1 MATADANALDTA
13 VPAAGEFAVAKG
25 VVARSPWQHAVARLR
40 KDRVGIASAIFIGW
54 LFLFAAC
61 APLFEKLT
69 NHPLNKSQSTGT
81 DDLTLLPVTPMHGC
95 NSYLP
100 WKWGDVNCFPLGA
113 SDSLGHD
120 MLVQLAYGARTS
132 LLIGIAATA
141 LTMTLALAAGLAAG
155 FFGGFVDG
163 TLSRLMEIIAAFP
176 FLLFAIV
183 MSVTFGP
190 SRTTVITVIAFFSW
204 FYAGRIFRAEVLTL
218 REREFVV
225 AARMLGATN
234 RRLLSKHIFPHL
246 ISPLIVLA
254 SLSMAAA
261 ISTEAALSFL
271 GFGIPVEIASWGRMI
286 DQAVPGGLYRNAP
299 HLMLFPGTLLVLT
312 VLAFNL
318 LGDSLRDAL
327 DPRGGRV

>member
-1 MATADANALDTA
+1 VATADALHDAA
-13 VPAAGEFAVAKG
+13 VPAPGFAPAKG
-25 VVARSPWQHAVARLR
+25 VVARSPWQHAWARLR
-40 KDRVGIASAIFIGW
+40 KDKVGIASVLFIGW
-54 LFLFAAC
+54 LFLFAAA

-69 NHPLNKSQSTGT
+69 NHPLNKSQSSGT
-81 DDLTLLPVTPMHGC
+81 DDLTLLPVKPLHGC
-95 NSYLP
+95 SSALP
-100 WKWGDVNCFPLGA
+100 WTWGDVHCFPLGA

-120 MLVQLAYGARTS
+120 MLVQLSYGARTS
-132 LLIGIAATA
+132 LLIGIAATT
-141 LTMTLALAAGLAAG
+141 LTMILALAAGLLAG

-163 TLSRLMEIIAAFP
+163 TLSRVMEIIAAFP

-234 RRLLSKHIFPHL
+234 WRILSKHIFPHL

-271 GFGIPVEIASWGRMI
+271 GFGIPVEVTS
-286 DQAVPGGLYRNAP
+286 
-299 HLMLFPGTLLVLT
+299 
-312 VLAFNL
+312 
-318 LGDSLRDAL
+318 
-327 DPRGGRV
+327 